1 MTKQSKHSRDIESD
15 IDETRSRMDDTLT
28 AIEHKLSPGELLDE
42 GLNYFRRSG
51 SNDFINN
58 LGATARDNPVPVTLA
73 TVGLG
78 WLMMSSSGNGTGHS
92 MQGES
97 YAGSAADKTKHA
109 AHRAGDK
116 ANDIAE
122 GARTRLDQ
130 MRSGTSSAKDRMSG
144 STYQAKNRFSY
155 MMNEQPLIMGA
166 LGIALG
172 AALGAGMPATETEDE
187 LMGQT
192 RDEAVGKA
200 AEVGQQQAEKVKSTA
215 ETAKDAA
222 KGEANREGLAASN
235 DDRSKTGN
243 EYIYKTPP
251 GEVQRAGESGAEEAH
266 K

>member
-1 MTKQSKHSRDIESD
+1 MSKKRNQSREIESE
-15 IDETRSRMDDTLT
+15 IDQTRSRMDDTIT
-28 AIEHKLSPGELLDE
+28 AIEQKLSPGELLDE
-42 GLNYFRRSG
+42 GLDYFRRSG
-51 SNDFINN
+51 SGDFINN

-78 WLMMSSSGNGTGHS
+78 WLMMSSSGNGAGHATR
-92 MQGES
+92 GES

-116 ANDIAE
+116 ASDIAE

-130 MRSGTSSAKDRMSG
+130 MRSGSSSAKDRMSSG
-144 STYQAKNRFSY
+144 TSQAKNWFAH

-172 AALGAGMPATETEDE
+172 AALGAGMPPTETEDE

-215 ETAKDAA
+215 ETAKEAA
-222 KGEANREGLAASN
+222 KGKANQEGLTTGN
-235 DDRSKTGN
+235 DGRSKTSD